1 MQKMVAILL
10 LMGCTLVANAAN
22 TLTIR
27 LFDKAT
33 KQPVPDVAVY
43 AQDAGGTTIGT
54 ISDDNGTAH
63 LRLDAGTHTIFI
75 THIQYKPLQSTIALR
90 SDTTLAVPLQ
100 SNTRQLQEVVVT
112 ASESKKISSVSTIG
126 RDAMSHL
133 QPTSLNDLVELLP
146 GGIAQ
151 TPALTQANTIALRET
166 GTLGAQ
172 GQKVQS
178 NNYATNS
185 LGTLFVVDG
194 APINTDANLQY
205 AAGGSNE
212 IDQKRDITNRG
223 VDMRTIS
230 TDDIESVEVIRGI
243 PSVEYGNLT
252 SGVMNIKRIRKPTKL
267 NARFKADDKSQ
278 LFAIGK
284 GFALDSAKK
293 SVMNIDGGLLNAYAD
308 IRNPL
313 ENYKR
318 ANVSVRLTSDVAA
331 PRTTWRFTPSAD
343 YTGSFDNYKTDENL
357 SYGGINTFKS
367 TYHKIAVGS
376 GVRVTPNDGKYFK
389 MAQLHLQATQQ
400 FDWLDRQVL
409 VAPTRV
415 GIAPSSTE
423 PGEYDAHLLFGQ
435 YVARYQVDG
444 KPFTAFAKASA
455 DFDFNA
461 PHIRNA
467 LKFGLEWNLS
477 KNFGKGQIYDLSQPL
492 SVSGWGTR
500 PRAYNDIPALQT
512 IAFYAQ
518 DYITAHAGNHT
529 FDARLGVRGTAMP
542 GLDKRY
548 AIHGRCYID
557 PRINLQ
563 WTPPSL
569 GEKQWKM
576 SFSGGI
582 GWTTRMPT
590 LNYLYPDPTFV
601 DIIQLGFYSQ
611 TNPEKYSRYNIVSY
625 KQDAT
630 NYDLQPARN
639 RKWEVRAD
647 FEVAGNRLWVCFFD
661 ERMSSGFRY
670 SNQYSVF
677 SYKSYDASSIN
688 SATLTDKPDLNTLP
702 YETKQKLDG
711 YRFVENGSKQNK
723 IGVEWEFSSCRIKPL
738 RTAIRFSGAWFRSTY
753 VNSRPMYYS
762 MSSVVD
768 GVIIA
773 DNYVGLYDWNEGRVN
788 EQLSTNLL
796 LDTQIPEWGLIFS
809 TSVQA
814 MWFVAT
820 QRLPQ
825 NGTPKQ
831 YLSADDGQLHD
842 YTAKVVAENPLL
854 QHLIYS
860 VSDAAFER
868 YTIPPAIYVNLKITK
883 NIGQWLSLS
892 LFVNK
897 LIDYT
902 PDFKRNGVLIRRNE
916 SPYFGME
923 MTFKI

>member
-27 LFDKAT
+27 LFDKVT

-75 THIQYKPLQSTIALR
+75 THIQYKPLQSTITLR
-90 SDTTLAVPLQ
+90 SDTALAVPLQ

-205 AAGGSNE
+205 AAGGSSE

-376 GVRVTPNDGKYFK
+376 SVRVTPNDGKYFK

-415 GIAPSSTE
+415 GIAPSSTD

-529 FDARLGVRGTAMP
+529 FDARLGVRGTVMP

-569 GEKQWKM
+569 GKKQWKM

-842 YTAKVVAENPLL
+842 YTAESVAENPLL

>member
-1 MQKMVAILL
+1 M
-10 LMGCTLVANAAN
+10 
-22 TLTIR
+22 
-27 LFDKAT
+27 
-33 KQPVPDVAVY
+33 
-43 AQDAGGTTIGT
+43 
-54 ISDDNGTAH
+54 
-63 LRLDAGTHTIFI
+63 
-75 THIQYKPLQSTIALR
+75 
-90 SDTTLAVPLQ
+90 
-100 SNTRQLQEVVVT
+100 
-112 ASESKKISSVSTIG
+112 
-126 RDAMSHL
+126 
-133 QPTSLNDLVELLP
+133 
-146 GGIAQ
+146 
-151 TPALTQANTIALRET
+151 
-166 GTLGAQ
+166 
-172 GQKVQS
+172 
-178 NNYATNS
+178 
-185 LGTLFVVDG
+185 
-194 APINTDANLQY
+194 
-205 AAGGSNE
+205 
-212 IDQKRDITNRG
+212 
-223 VDMRTIS
+223 
-230 TDDIESVEVIRGI
+230 
-243 PSVEYGNLT
+243 
-252 SGVMNIKRIRKPTKL
+252 
-267 NARFKADDKSQ
+267 
-278 LFAIGK
+278 
-284 GFALDSAKK
+284 
-293 SVMNIDGGLLNAYAD
+293 
-308 IRNPL
+308 
-313 ENYKR
+313 
-318 ANVSVRLTSDVAA
+318 
-331 PRTTWRFTPSAD
+331 
-343 YTGSFDNYKTDENL
+343 
-357 SYGGINTFKS
+357 
-367 TYHKIAVGS
+367 
-376 GVRVTPNDGKYFK
+376 
-389 MAQLHLQATQQ
+389 
-400 FDWLDRQVL
+400 
-409 VAPTRV
+409 
-415 GIAPSSTE
+415 
-423 PGEYDAHLLFGQ
+423 
-435 YVARYQVDG
+435 
-444 KPFTAFAKASA
+444 
-455 DFDFNA
+455 
-461 PHIRNA
+461 
-467 LKFGLEWNLS
+467 EWNLS

-500 PRAYNDIPALQT
+500 PRAYNAIPALQT

-702 YETKQKLDG
+702 YEAKQKLDG

-825 NGTPKQ
+825 NGTPQQ

-842 YTAKVVAENPLL
+842 YTAKAVAENPLL
-854 QHLIYS
+854 QHLIIYS

>member
-63 LRLDAGTHTIFI
+63 LRLDDGTHTIFI
-75 THIQYKPLQSTIALR
+75 THIQYKPLQSTMTLHGDTALAI
-90 SDTTLAVPLQ
+90 SLQ

-166 GTLGAQ
+166 GTLGAT

-178 NNYATNS
+178 SNYATNS

-205 AAGGSNE
+205 AAGGSSD

-318 ANVSVRLTSDVAA
+318 ANVSVRLTSDVVA

-376 GVRVTPNDGKYFK
+376 GMRITPNDGKYFK

-611 TNPEKYSRYNIVSY
+611 TNPEKHSRYNIVSY

-753 VNSRPMYYS
+753 VNSRPMYYT

-773 DNYVGLYDWNEGRVN
+773 DNYIGLYDWNEGRVN

-831 YLSADDGQLHD
+831 YLSAADGQLHD
-842 YTAKVVAENPLL
+842 YTAEAVAENPLL

-902 PDFKRNGVLIRRNE
+902 PDFTRNGVLIRRNE

>member
-43 AQDAGGTTIGT
+43 AQDAGGITIGT

-90 SDTTLAVPLQ
+90 SDTALAVPLQ

-444 KPFTAFAKASA
+444 KPFTAFAQASV

-518 DYITAHAGNHT
+518 DYITTHAGNHT

-702 YETKQKLDG
+702 YEAKQKLDG

-842 YTAKVVAENPLL
+842 YTAQAVAENPLL

>member
-1 MQKMVAILL
+1 MQKTVAILL

-43 AQDAGGTTIGT
+43 AQDAGGITIGT

-75 THIQYKPLQSTIALR
+75 THIQYKPLQSTITLR
-90 SDTTLAVPLQ
+90 SDTALAVPLQ
-100 SNTRQLQEVVVT
+100 SNTHQLQEVVVT

-178 NNYATNS
+178 SNYATNS

-205 AAGGSNE
+205 AAGGSSE

-500 PRAYNDIPALQT
+500 PRAYNAIPALQT

-702 YETKQKLDG
+702 YEAKQKLDG

-825 NGTPKQ
+825 NGTPQQ

-842 YTAKVVAENPLL
+842 YTAKAVAENPLL

>member
-33 KQPVPDVAVY
+33 KQPIPDVAVY

-63 LRLDAGTHTIFI
+63 LRLDDGTHTIFI
-75 THIQYKPLQSTIALR
+75 THIQYKPLQSTMTLHGDTALAI
-90 SDTTLAVPLQ
+90 SLQ

-166 GTLGAQ
+166 GTLGAT

-178 NNYATNS
+178 SNYATNS

-205 AAGGSNE
+205 AAGGSSD

-376 GVRVTPNDGKYFK
+376 GMRVTPNDGKYFK

-611 TNPEKYSRYNIVSY
+611 TNPEKHSRYNIVSY

-688 SATLTDKPDLNTLP
+688 SATLTNKPDLNTLP

-753 VNSRPMYYS
+753 VNSRPMYYT

-773 DNYVGLYDWNEGRVN
+773 DNYIGLYDWNEGRVN

-831 YLSADDGQLHD
+831 YLSAADGQLHD
-842 YTAKVVAENPLL
+842 YTAEAVAENPLL

-902 PDFKRNGVLIRRNE
+902 PDFTRNGVLIRRNE

>member
-1 MQKMVAILL
+1 MQKTVAILL

-75 THIQYKPLQSTIALR
+75 THIQYKPLQSTITLR
-90 SDTTLAVPLQ
+90 SDTALAVPLQ
-100 SNTRQLQEVVVT
+100 SNTHQLQEVVVT

-178 NNYATNS
+178 SNYATNS

-205 AAGGSNE
+205 AAGGSSE

-500 PRAYNDIPALQT
+500 PRAYNAIPALQT

-773 DNYVGLYDWNEGRVN
+773 DNYVGLYNWNEGRVN

-825 NGTPKQ
+825 NGTPQQ

-842 YTAKVVAENPLL
+842 YTAKAVAENPLL

>member
-1 MQKMVAILL
+1 MQKTVAILL

-43 AQDAGGTTIGT
+43 AQDAGGITIGT

-75 THIQYKPLQSTIALR
+75 THIQYKPLQSTITLR
-90 SDTTLAVPLQ
+90 SDTALAVPLQ
-100 SNTRQLQEVVVT
+100 SNTHQLQEVVVT

-178 NNYATNS
+178 SNYATNS

-205 AAGGSNE
+205 AAGGSSE

-500 PRAYNDIPALQT
+500 PRAYNAIPALQT

-702 YETKQKLDG
+702 YEAKQKLDG

-773 DNYVGLYDWNEGRVN
+773 DNYVGLYNWNEGRVN

-825 NGTPKQ
+825 NGTPQQ

-842 YTAKVVAENPLL
+842 YTAKAVAENPLL

>member
-1 MQKMVAILL
+1 MQKTVAILL

-27 LFDKAT
+27 LFDKVT

-75 THIQYKPLQSTIALR
+75 THIQYKPLQSTITLR
-90 SDTTLAVPLQ
+90 SDTALVVPLQ

-178 NNYATNS
+178 SNYATNS

-205 AAGGSNE
+205 AAGGSSE

-500 PRAYNDIPALQT
+500 PRAYNAIPALQT

-542 GLDKRY
+542 SLDKRY

-702 YETKQKLDG
+702 YEAKQKLDG

-825 NGTPKQ
+825 NGTPQQ

-842 YTAKVVAENPLL
+842 YTAKAVAENPLL